1 MQLTSSLSNRA
12 VPAAGQNVTGMRS
25 RLRADKRR
33 PRKTPLRD
41 SRSLRTDESNSR
53 LKGSSVHFQ
62 PQPEEGDDVR
72 TRSGPLRGVRPPTAG
87 APSASNQETARSSL
101 QAVVGRPCSS
111 SLVGSNTQV
120 LGHGPGPL
128 AHGLTQN
135 KGVYHKPRPGEDR
148 QSLSRAPL
156 APRPF
161 FLPARKHSRPQAHS
175 YGPGRAAGR
184 LCSNGLCDISQKL
197 TGSEGETDKP
207 TILKGDFHT
216 LHSVTERTSR
226 QVCKDIEDLNTT
238 VTNQTRFIRINHVLN
253 YETQAL

>member
-1 MQLTSSLSNRA
+1 MCAHAPAPCEAFVPHGRGPICIQPGDCTQLASGCGGKTLTPPPLWVLIHKSWAMAQGHWPTGLHRTKASTTS
-12 VPAAGQNVTGMRS
+12 PDQG
-25 RLRADKRR
+25 
-33 PRKTPLRD
+33 KT
-41 SRSLRTDESNSR
+41 
-53 LKGSSVHFQ
+53 
-62 PQPEEGDDVR
+62 
-72 TRSGPLRGVRPPTAG
+72 
-87 APSASNQETARSSL
+87 
-101 QAVVGRPCSS
+101 
-111 SLVGSNTQV
+111 
-120 LGHGPGPL
+120 
-128 AHGLTQN
+128 
-135 KGVYHKPRPGEDR
+135 
-148 QSLSRAPL
+148 APL

>member
-72 TRSGPLRGVRPPTAG
+72 TRSGPLRGVRPPRPGPHLHPTRRLHA
-87 APSASNQETARSSL
+87 ARFRL
-101 QAVVGRPCSS
+101 WWEDPDPS

-216 LHSVTERTSR
+216 LHSVTERTNR

>member
-1 MQLTSSLSNRA
+1 MQLTSSLSNWA

-72 TRSGPLRGVRPPTAG
+72 TRSGPLRGVRPPRPGPHLHPTRRLHA
-87 APSASNQETARSSL
+87 ARFRL
-101 QAVVGRPCSS
+101 WWEDPDPS

-148 QSLSRAPL
+148 QSLSRGSARPEALLSPSQETFQAPGPFL
-156 APRPF
+156 RPR
-161 FLPARKHSRPQAHS
+161 AGGWQAVQQW
-175 YGPGRAAGR
+175 P
-184 LCSNGLCDISQKL
+184 L
-197 TGSEGETDKP
+197 
-207 TILKGDFHT
+207 
-216 LHSVTERTSR
+216 
-226 QVCKDIEDLNTT
+226 
-238 VTNQTRFIRINHVLN
+238 
-253 YETQAL
+253 